1 MAKKSGITVQ
11 ISGFEEILTAI
22 KDAGGSVD
30 GAVDSALEQ
39 SAQIVQSELKTQMQ
53 SAGVDSDLINA
64 MPNFEITQ
72 DGNRYVA
79 EVGYKKGDYNPEN
92 LSDGYKVVFLNYGT
106 PHRKKHGKMTALGFI
121 QKAKK
126 KANPKVKKVQKEVF
140 DKILGRLNN
149 EEKTD

>member
-1 MAKKSGITVQ
+1 MAKKSGVTVQ

-22 KDAGGSVD
+22 KDAGGSID
-30 GAVDSALEQ
+30 GAVNSALKQ
-39 SAQIVQSELKTQMQ
+39 SAQIVQDELKTQMQ
-53 SAGVDSDLINA
+53 SSGVNSNLINA

-72 DGNRYVA
+72 DGNRQVA
-79 EVGYKKGDYNPEN
+79 EVGYKKGAYNPEN

-106 PHRKKHGKMTALGFI
+106 PHRKKHGKIVGKGFI

-126 KANPKVKKVQKEVF
+126 KANPKVKKVQKETF
-140 DKILGRLNN
+140 DEILGRLNN

>member
-22 KDAGGSVD
+22 KDAGGSID
-30 GAVDSALEQ
+30 GAVDSALKQ
-39 SAQIVQSELKTQMQ
+39 SAQIVESEMKTQMQ
-53 SAGVDSDLINA
+53 SAGVDSDLINS

-72 DGNRYVA
+72 DGDRYVA
-79 EVGYKKGDYNPEN
+79 EVGYKKGTYNPEN

-106 PHRKKHGKMTALGFI
+106 PNRKKHGKMTALGFI